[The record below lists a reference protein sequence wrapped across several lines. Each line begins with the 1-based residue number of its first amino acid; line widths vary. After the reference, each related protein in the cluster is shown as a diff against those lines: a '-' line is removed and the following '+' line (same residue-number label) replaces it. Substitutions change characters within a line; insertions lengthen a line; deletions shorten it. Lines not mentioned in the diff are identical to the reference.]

1 MVRKLK
7 TIAGLG
13 WSRGPSSAQE
23 TEGSAANLVIAL
35 AQSEAAILWSTDADG
50 RIASIHAPALAALG
64 VQLADVSGKR
74 ITSVFE
80 DAPSDSAI
88 SQQRS
93 LSLKLS
99 ARAKITN
106 HIVRCVNKNEEGA
119 GVWLQL
125 SGFPHYLGDQFV
137 GYLGHAADVTHL
149 IVDHQTKMLQEK
161 FDEVTNFYNA
171 AHFGKRF
178 DAAFKS
184 LAHAERPCAL
194 VVMEIDRFQHACE
207 RYGIGHMDCV
217 LAEMGN
223 RLRSA
228 LRHRG
233 EVGRIATEQFRIFM
247 PDVDDRGDLAEFA
260 EHAGKLLSQPYRVH
274 GRRIQLSVSI
284 GIAMAPYDAVT
295 TTELVDAANLALRST
310 KQSGGGSYSIFSAEL
325 AEEASRLVRIEQ
337 ELEGAMERGEFAL
350 RYAPLISAG
359 SNEVCALRAE
369 VCWNSP
375 ELGEVLP
382 DIFWPMIESS
392 GASADFGEWM
402 LRQACEDASAWPGN
416 LSLAISPPRGFL
428 KDPDFRKII
437 LAAASDASFDR
448 ARIELE
454 ISEEFLS
461 ADAEMAKRLGDDLDA
476 VGVRL
481 VASDFGVGNSAI
493 ALLADFSFKRV
504 EISPRFVRDW
514 VLQPERTNAILG
526 AIVSITRSFGVP
538 ASIREV
544 DALDVLD
551 AVIASG
557 IEVVHGGV
565 FSAPLDQAQIVDEGS
580 VVLQTFRPRGFARQ
594 RAERITVLRKIGLV
608 HDDHY
613 YEVLLKNISRTGAK
627 IAGIAGV
634 PVGTEVVLD
643 LGNGQLAVASVV
655 NTDEKSQG
663 VRFEVPLVSDGN
675 GGLMTRHRISPY
687 TLAEAGL
694 PVASL
699 SGDHEALRAWKDAKK
714 GKPSFVQLQL
724 THL

>member
-1 MVRKLK
+1 MVRRLK
-7 TIAGLG
+7 TIAGIGL
-13 WSRGPSSAQE
+13 SRKRNATQ
-23 TEGSAANLVIAL
+23 TAEGGAAALVNAL

-50 RIASIHAPALAALG
+50 RFASIHAPGLAALG
-64 VQLADVSGKR
+64 VPLADMMGKR
-74 ITSVFE
+74 MTSVFE
-80 DAPSDSAI
+80 DAPNESAI
-88 SQQRS
+88 AQQRS

-99 ARAKITN
+99 ARARIAN
-106 HIVRCVNKNEEGA
+106 HIVRFGKDTEEGA
-119 GVWLQL
+119 DIWLQL
-125 SGFPHYLGDQFV
+125 SGFPQFVDDQFA
-137 GYLGHAADVTHL
+137 GFIGHAADVTHL
-149 IVDHQTKMLQEK
+149 IIDHQTRMLQEK
-161 FDEVTNFYNA
+161 FDEITGFYNA

-184 LAHAERPCAL
+184 LAHAERSCAL
-194 VVMEIDRFQHACE
+194 VIMEIDRFQHACE
-207 RYGIGHMDCV
+207 RYGVGYIDGV
-217 LAEMGN
+217 LAELAN

-233 EVGRIATEQFRIFM
+233 EVGRLAMEQFRIFM
-247 PDVDDRGDLAEFA
+247 PDVDDRGDLAELA
-260 EHAGKLLSQPYRVH
+260 EHVCKLLSQPYRLH

-284 GIAMAPYDAVT
+284 GIAIAPYDAVT
-295 TTELVDAANLALRST
+295 TKDLVDAANLALRST
-310 KQSGGGSYSIFSAEL
+310 KQAGGGSYSIFSAEL
-325 AEEASRLVRIEQ
+325 AQEAARLARIEE

-350 RYAPLISAG
+350 RYAPLILAS

-369 VCWNSP
+369 VCWSSP

-382 DIFWPMIESS
+382 DTFWPMIENS
-392 GASADFGEWM
+392 GASSVFGEWM
-402 LRQACEDASAWPGN
+402 LHQACEDAAEWPAG
-416 LSLAISPPRGFL
+416 LRLAIAPPGGFL
-428 KDPDFRKII
+428 KDPDFRKIL
-437 LAAASDASFDR
+437 LAAARASAIDCT
-448 ARIELE
+448 RIELE
-454 ISEEFLS
+454 VTEEFLS
-461 ADAEMAKRLGDDLDA
+461 ADIDMARKLANDLDA
-476 VGVRL
+476 VGVRM
-481 VASDFGVGNSAI
+481 VASEFGGGSSAI
-493 ALLADFSFKRV
+493 ALLADFSIKRV
-504 EISPRFVRDW
+504 EISQKFIRDW
-514 VLQPERTNAILG
+514 AVLPERTNAIIG
-526 AIVSITRSFGVP
+526 AIVSIARSFGVP
-538 ASIREV
+538 ASIRDV

-565 FSAPLDQAQIVDEGS
+565 FSAALDQAQIVDEGS
-580 VVLQTFRPRGFARQ
+580 PVHQTFKPRGFGRQ
-594 RAERITVLRKIGLV
+594 RAERIKLLRKIGLI

-643 LGNGQLAVASVV
+643 LGNGQLAVATVV
-655 NTDEKSQG
+655 NSDEKSQG
-663 VRFEVPLVSDGN
+663 VRFEVPLVADGN